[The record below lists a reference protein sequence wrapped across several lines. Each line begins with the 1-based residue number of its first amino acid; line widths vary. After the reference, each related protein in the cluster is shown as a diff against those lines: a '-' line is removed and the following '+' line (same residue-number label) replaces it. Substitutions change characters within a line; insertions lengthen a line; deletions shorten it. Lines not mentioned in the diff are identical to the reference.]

1 MMNKTDY
8 RIYAKNIRQTL
19 DIQSLSASFVEKIKS
34 HHVYLKSK
42 NIMVYY
48 PIKDEIDLRKLFN
61 DDKNFF
67 LPKIFGEKI
76 LACPLTQKLEIS
88 KFKIM
93 EPCSDS
99 VDPNILDL
107 VITPALMADKE
118 CYRLG
123 YGGGFYDKFL
133 PLCKN
138 AYKLIVIPKQ
148 LLVDKLPRDNFD
160 VKVDEV
166 IYI

>member
-1 MMNKTDY
+1 
-8 RIYAKNIRQTL
+8 
-19 DIQSLSASFVEKIKS
+19 
-34 HHVYLKSK
+34 
-42 NIMVYY
+42 
-48 PIKDEIDLRKLFN
+48 
-61 DDKNFF
+61 
-67 LPKIFGEKI
+67 
-76 LACPLTQKLEIS
+76 
-88 KFKIM
+88 M